1 MIADEHLTD
10 AHSSRPDNYAGG
22 ARLAWLLVSV
32 GILLAL
38 VAVALAIFDR
48 APKEISLI
56 ISAGLILLVGL
67 TLLGK
72 GKLGLWL
79 MYLWLAW
86 DLWSFAFVV
95 REALASRTRN
105 AVYAMELEAIW
116 LAIWIGVVAYFHHRR
131 KEFKTWLGEFKHT
144 NSSSTGQ
151 QD

>member
-38 VAVALAIFDR
+38 AAVALAIFDR
-48 APKEISLI
+48 APKELSLLI
-56 ISAGLILLVGL
+56 PAGLILLVGL

-86 DLWSFAFVV
+86 DLWSFAIVV
-95 REALASRTRN
+95 RDAFASRTRN
-105 AVYAMELEAIW
+105 SVYAMELDAIW
-116 LAIWIGVVAYFHHRR
+116 LAVWMSVVAYFHHRR
-131 KEFKTWLGEFKHT
+131 KEFKTWLGEFKHSHL
-144 NSSSTGQ
+144 SSS
-151 QD
+151 